1 MTEKLCQLLCT
12 RRGSLRDEGDDMFL
26 GDQEEKHSNWL
37 LFLED
42 VSFTPWDLGLF
53 FLLFLIFRTG
63 KNQYLYTLKLGS

>member
-1 MTEKLCQLLCT
+1 
-12 RRGSLRDEGDDMFL
+12 MFL

-63 KNQYLYTLKLGS
+63 KSQYLYTLKLGS

>member
-1 MTEKLCQLLCT
+1 
-12 RRGSLRDEGDDMFL
+12 MFL
-26 GDQEEKHSNWL
+26 GDQEEKHSIWL

-63 KNQYLYTLKLGS
+63 KSQYLYTLKLGS

>member
-1 MTEKLCQLLCT
+1 
-12 RRGSLRDEGDDMFL
+12 MFL

-42 VSFTPWDLGLF
+42 VSFTPWDF
-53 FLLFLIFRTG
+53 VFFCFLLFQIFRTG